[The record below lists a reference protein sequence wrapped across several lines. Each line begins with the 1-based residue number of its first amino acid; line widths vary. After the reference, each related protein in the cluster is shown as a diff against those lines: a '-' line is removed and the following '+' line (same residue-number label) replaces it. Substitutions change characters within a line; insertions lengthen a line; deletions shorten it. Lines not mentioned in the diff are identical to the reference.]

1 MYVCSIVSR
10 IPVWAGDAG
19 ESAVQRAVY
28 GTLFFFPWA
37 LVFAVKKKTA
47 PEANS
52 HRKNHGFPQLRF
64 TKVFRRFSECP
75 SVFEI

>member
-37 LVFAVKKKTA
+37 LVFAVKKKKRPPRPTLIV
-47 PEANS
+47 
-52 HRKNHGFPQLRF
+52 K
-64 TKVFRRFSECP
+64 TMVFLN
-75 SVFEI
+75 